1 MEKNVQNFRRKIE
14 FCERLFFKNIRPCC
28 WYVRSQNN
36 VKCFN
41 LSVKHC
47 KCNIHREY
55 SEHIYENTP
64 SPRLLGLDSR
74 VTRDVTSISE
84 CGRQQSPWS
93 NYECANNTG
102 IRIYTFPYYCQTDGS
117 PVQMQ
122 HYDYKRDE
130 SNCACMPISI
140 LIIAKPR
147 MRMLFVLNDHLH
159 AVTSLIRTI
168 CRSKIISIASS

>member
-1 MEKNVQNFRRKIE
+1 MEKKRAKFSSKDWILRKII
-14 FCERLFFKNIRPCC
+14 FQKYSTLLLI
-28 WYVRSQNN
+28 RSQNN
-36 VKCFN
+36 VKRFN
-41 LSVKHC
+41 LSVEHC

-64 SPRLLGLDSR
+64 SLPRPLGLDSR

-84 CGRQQSPWS
+84 RGRQQSPWS

-147 MRMLFVLNDHLH
+147 MRVLFVLNDHLH